1 MNGFNPKMMMKY
13 QINQMIQTNPQARQA
28 WNMVQQMKQNKSPE
42 EKRKIVENLAR
53 ERGVPLEQLKQMA
66 SQFGIQI

>member
-1 MNGFNPKMMMKY
+1 MFNPKTMMKQ
-13 QINQMIQTNPQARQA
+13 QISNMIQTNPQARQA
-28 WNMVQQMKQNKSPE
+28 WQTAKQMSQNKSPE

-53 ERGVPLEQLKQMA
+53 ERGIPLDQLKQMA

>member
-1 MNGFNPKMMMKY
+1 MFNPKAMMKQ
-13 QINQMIQTNPQARQA
+13 QINNMIQSNPQARQA
-28 WNMVQQMKQNKSPE
+28 WQMAQQMSQNKSPE

-53 ERGVPLEQLKQMA
+53 ERGVSLDQLRQMA

>member
-1 MNGFNPKMMMKY
+1 MNPRALMKA
-13 QINQMIQTNPQARQA
+13 QINNMIESNPQARQA
-28 WNMVQQMKQNKSPE
+28 WQMAQQMSQNKSPE

-66 SQFGIQI
+66 SQFGIQM